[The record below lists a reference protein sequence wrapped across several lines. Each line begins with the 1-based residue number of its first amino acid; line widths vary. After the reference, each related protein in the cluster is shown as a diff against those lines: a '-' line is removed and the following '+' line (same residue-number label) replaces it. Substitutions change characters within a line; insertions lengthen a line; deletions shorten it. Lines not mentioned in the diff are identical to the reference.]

1 MKKSEF
7 IKMIA
12 NDNDFTIKDSTIF
25 YDAFVNALADAIRM
39 GEKVPI
45 QGIGNFHVVTR
56 EERVCINPKTQKPV
70 KVPKKRDIRFKK
82 SKKFVDELNN
92 K

>member
-1 MKKSEF
+1 
-7 IKMIA
+7 
-12 NDNDFTIKDSTIF
+12 
-25 YDAFVNALADAIRM
+25 M
-39 GEKVPI
+39 GEKVSI
-45 QGIGNFHVVTR
+45 QGIGNFNVVTR
-56 EERVCINPKTQKPV
+56 DERVCINPKTQKPV